1 MTCQDH
7 KDLMMAYLDNE
18 LNDQQKRAFE
28 EHLAGC
34 PDCTRELGEFRKLK
48 RMTDCVAFVEPEDRI
63 WDQYW
68 GNVYNRIERGA
79 GWLLFSVAAIIL
91 FIYGGFQLIEHI
103 IDDPTVGVLMK
114 IGLLALLGG
123 LVILFVS
130 VLRERVYLWSRDRYR
145 DVRR

>member
-7 KDLMMAYLDNE
+7 KDLMMAYLDDE
-18 LNDQQKRAFE
+18 LNQEQRRTFE
-28 EHLAGC
+28 EHLASC
-34 PDCTRELGEFRKLK
+34 PDCTRELKEFRKLK
-48 RMTDCVAFVEPEDRI
+48 QMTDCVAFVEPEDRI

-68 GNVYNRIERGA
+68 NNVYNRVERCT
-79 GWLLFSVAAIIL
+79 GWVLFSVAAIAL
-91 FIYGGFQLIEHI
+91 FVYGGFKLIESVI
-103 IDDPTVGVLMK
+103 QDPTVGLLMK

-130 VLRERVYLWSRDRYR
+130 VLRERVYFWTKDRYK

>member
-18 LNDQQKRAFE
+18 LNEEQRRAFE

-34 PDCTRELGEFRKLK
+34 PDCTRELAEFRKLK
-48 RMTDCVAFVEPEDRI
+48 RMTDCVAFVEPEDRV
-63 WDQYW
+63 WEQYW

-91 FIYGGFQLIEHI
+91 FIYGGFQLIESI
-103 IDDPTVGVLMK
+103 IEDPTVGVLMK

-123 LVILFVS
+123 FVILFVS
-130 VLRERVYLWSRDRYR
+130 VLRERVFFWSRDRYR

>member
-7 KDLMMAYLDNE
+7 KDLMMAYLDDE
-18 LNDQQKRAFE
+18 LNQEQRRAFE
-28 EHLAGC
+28 EHLASC
-34 PDCTRELGEFRKLK
+34 HDCARELKEFRKLK
-48 RMTDCVAFVEPEDRI
+48 QMTDCVAFVEPEDRI

-68 GNVYNRIERGA
+68 NHVYNRLERCT
-79 GWLLFSVAAIIL
+79 GWVLFSVAAIALLIC
-91 FIYGGFQLIEHI
+91 GGFRLIESVI
-103 IDDPTVGVLMK
+103 QDPTVGVLMK

-130 VLRERVYLWSRDRYR
+130 VLRERVYFWTKDRYK